1 MTSLPAAPRLDQC
14 DTIARLIHTTATAV
28 YRQHPQ
34 LLSETG
40 LQWLRSGAAEVQ
52 AAQLAAQLAHQT
64 HADTLRRTVEEVL
77 GQIFVP
83 TFQTTKAHG
92 QVLQRVQRILTD
104 DPPSTA
110 PASPV
115 STPSPEPQPVAQ
127 IQPSPQS
134 EPQPD
139 PFPPVAAPAF
149 PPPPPADL
157 ALSAAAK
164 APPEVA
170 PLASTVTPA
179 ASFQIDPN
187 APWSGL
193 LLVDAENMHPPAAL
207 EAHLQSI
214 AQYPIRYRL
223 AFGNWRTLGNRDQEF
238 YRRGYQ
244 MIHVPS
250 RKNSADI
257 KMSLDA
263 SLISLHHPS
272 IREVFICSADTDL
285 LHLGH
290 TLLRQGMIPYQVS
303 HNPQGFKVFNLAT
316 QTQQR
321 FSLPTDTPENLEHS
335 GSGAAQTPAADASPD
350 PTPHRPSSLAQM
362 KSWLRILILQEQQAH
377 PGQPVTIGRL
387 GTLFHERNHIAPNQ
401 VLQTYGDT
409 TLKQLLEADPSFLL
423 TPIDATTVQVALH
436 ATTPAATVPLVAS
449 PPSFSGPITDAQ
461 TLEQAVLAILTG
473 LVTQPGGT
481 VALSVLGSTFAQ
493 VYRQPMSQVLKQI
506 GEPKGLPKF
515 LAKCA
520 SLRLERKGENWH
532 VGLALPG

>member
-1 MTSLPAAPRLDQC
+1 MTSMPAAPRLDQC
-14 DTIARLIHTTATAV
+14 DAIARLVHTTATAV

-40 LQWLRSGAAEVQ
+40 LQWLRSGSAEVQ
-52 AAQLAAQLAHQT
+52 LAQLAAPLAHQS
-64 HADTLRRTVEEVL
+64 HADDLRQTVEGML
-77 GQIFVP
+77 AQIFMP

-92 QVLQRVQRILTD
+92 QVLQRVQRILAAE
-104 DPPSTA
+104 PPTV
-110 PASPV
+110 ASASLGSMP
-115 STPSPEPQPVAQ
+115 PPDAQPVAPTSTDPRPEPLETSA
-127 IQPSPQS
+127 IPESPPPRPVASPAQGL
-134 EPQPD
+134 PD
-139 PFPPVAAPAF
+139 PPPESVLSTAAP
-149 PPPPPADL
+149 
-157 ALSAAAK
+157 SA
-164 APPEVA
+164 PFRV
-170 PLASTVTPA
+170 
-179 ASFQIDPN
+179 DPSV
-187 APWSGL
+187 PWSGL

-207 EAHLQSI
+207 EAHLQAL

-303 HNPQGFKVFNLAT
+303 HDPQGFKVFNLAT

-321 FSLPTDTPENLEHS
+321 VSLPTETS
-335 GSGAAQTPAADASPD
+335 GKNDPGVAPPSSPD
-350 PTPHRPSSLAQM
+350 PTPHVPSSLTQM
-362 KSWLRILILQEQQAH
+362 KSWLRILVLQEQQAH

-387 GTLFHERNHIAPNQ
+387 GTLFRERNHIAPNQ
-401 VLQTYGDT
+401 VLQTYGDVA
-409 TLKQLLEADPSFLL
+409 TLKQLLEADPSFVL
-423 TPIDATTVQVALH
+423 TPLDATTVQVALH
-436 ATTPAATVPLVAS
+436 SPTPESPLAAGPI
-449 PPSFSGPITDAQ
+449 PFSGPITSAQ
-461 TLEQAVLAILTG
+461 ALEQAVLAVLTG

-481 VALSVLGSTFAQ
+481 VSLSVLGSTFAQ
-493 VYRQPMSQVLKQI
+493 VYHQPMSQVLKHI
-506 GEPKGLPKF
+506 GEPKKLPTF
-515 LAKCA
+515 LAKCS

-532 VGLALPG
+532 VGLALPE

>member
-1 MTSLPAAPRLDQC
+1 MTSLPAVPRLDQC

-40 LQWLRSGAAEVQ
+40 RQWLRSGAAEVQ

-64 HADTLRRTVEEVL
+64 NADTLRRTVEEVL
-77 GQIFVP
+77 AQIFVP

-92 QVLQRVQRILTD
+92 QVLQRVQRILTT
-104 DPPSTA
+104 DPPPVA

-139 PFPPVAAPAF
+139 PFPPVAAPAS

-157 ALSAAAK
+157 SLSAAPK

-170 PLASTVTPA
+170 PSVSTVTPA

-207 EAHLQSI
+207 EAHLQAL

-303 HNPQGFKVFNLAT
+303 HDSQGFKVFNLAT

-321 FSLPTDTPENLEHS
+321 LSLPTAIP
-335 GSGAAQTPAADASPD
+335 GKIAPGIAQPSSPD
-350 PTPHRPSSLAQM
+350 PTPHVPSSLTQM

-377 PGQPVTIGRL
+377 PNQPVTIGRL
-387 GTLFHERNHIAPNQ
+387 GALFRERNHISPNQ
-401 VLQTYGDT
+401 VLQTYGDVT
-409 TLKQLLEADPSFLL
+409 TLKQLLEADPSFVL
-423 TPIDATTVQVALH
+423 TPLDATNVQVALH
-436 ATTPAATVPLVAS
+436 APTLERPLSVGPTPFP
-449 PPSFSGPITDAQ
+449 GPITNVQ
-461 TLEQAVLAILTG
+461 TLEQAVLAVLAG

-481 VALSVLGSTFAQ
+481 VSLTVLGSAFAQ
-493 VYRQPMSQVLKQI
+493 VYQQPMSQALKQI
-506 GEPKGLPKF
+506 GEPKKLPTF
-515 LAKCA
+515 LAKCS
-520 SLRLERKGENWH
+520 SLRLERKGENWY
-532 VGLALPG
+532 VGLAIPG